1 MISLVFKGPLPG
13 RIDYGDT
20 ELAVENCVFGG
31 VSFPTKKWI
40 FHLLLGE
47 KQDGKV

>member
-40 FHLLLGE
+40 IPSFVG
-47 KQDGKV
+47 GKARW